1 MHVGILIISHA
12 GIGAAMLGTAQYM
25 MKESPLDIKI
35 ITVNR
40 DSEYD
45 DLMTRT
51 KEMIS
56 DLDTGSGV
64 LILTDLYGSTPSNI
78 AYKLAEESNIKVV
91 SGINL
96 SMLLRVFN
104 YPELELEQL
113 AEKAHTGGIDGI
125 VINKKEKE

>member
-1 MHVGILIISHA
+1 MHVGILIMSHA

-25 MKESPLDIKI
+25 MKECPLDVKI

-45 DLMTRT
+45 DLMVRT
-51 KEMIS
+51 QEMVS
-56 DLDTGSGV
+56 ELDTGSGV

-78 AYKLAEESNIKVV
+78 AYKLAEQSNIKVV

-104 YPELELEQL
+104 YPKLSLEEL
-113 AEKAHTGGIDGI
+113 AEKAHDGGVNGI
-125 VINKKEKE
+125 TINEEKK